1 MGILRRGYGI
11 IRLVDISLRSG
22 ELCFHVRN
30 LIAEFAFTILKKM
43 LD

>member
-1 MGILRRGYGI
+1 MSILRRSYGI
-11 IRLVDISLRSG
+11 ICLVNIGLRSG